1 MLSISLWP
9 TTPGWCEDQRLLP
22 TSVWRSSDATRP
34 RTAHVLRTERVW
46 YRYHPFAGEEV
57 EVMRFLRKGESPSL
71 VVKLPSGRQIA
82 VPEWMLDPQL
92 CERLP
97 DEAAP
102 RVAASALLALRRLL
116 DSQPLLA
123 SPRVVR
129 GCAKSLPGGQH
140 VPQPEPQ
147 RLAAETPLRAKRDP
161 DRDSRAIA
169 GTLSDAA
176 KPTAQERA
184 RKRAKETR

>member
-1 MLSISLWP
+1 MLSISLCP
-9 TTPGWCEDQRLLP
+9 TTPGWCEDGWCEDRPPLP
-22 TSVWRSSDATRP
+22 ADGWRSCGATRP

-140 VPQPEPQ
+140 VP
-147 RLAAETPLRAKRDP
+147 TTRAP
-161 DRDSRAIA
+161 APGSRN
-169 GTLSDAA
+169 SPSS
-176 KPTAQERA
+176 K
-184 RKRAKETR
+184 TRSGSGFPSNRGNAVGCC